1 MSFRAALRIKYVI
14 APHQSLTTDM
24 ANSGPQGEA
33 HGENL
38 LGPERC
44 ESRSL
49 LRSPWP
55 WPCLSAGCIEGDRGT
70 DERLERTRFDLLP
83 LMDVNRAPYV
93 PVEARV
99 EELGRVLQR
108 SPLGEG
114 QLHDR
119 LVRLRSEERRVGKER
134 KSR

>member
-1 MSFRAALRIKYVI
+1 MSDLFR
-14 APHQSLTTDM
+14 S
-24 ANSGPQGEA
+24 
-33 HGENL
+33 
-38 LGPERC
+38 

-55 WPCLSAGCIEGDRGT
+55 CLFAGCIESDRGT

-108 SPLGEG
+108 SSLGEG
-114 QLHDR
+114 QLHYR
-119 LVRLRSEERRVGKER
+119 LVDSPVQMIPSCDHTGVPIHFHSSTTSGSASLMSLRILFKVSPR
-134 KSR
+134 